1 MRDFILSGPN
11 SKDYEGG
18 VYLEFYAGVSTREIR
33 IDKLTNGK
41 WNLDIIVYGQR
52 DMFEFETLDDLLK
65 DLVETWW
72 MAEDKVEEVKDA
84 CDKITMELDV
94 EILHEWLNERDEEE
108 EDEDEEEN
116 NASE

>member
-1 MRDFILSGPN
+1 MRNFVLSSPN
-11 SKDYEGG
+11 SDDYEFG

-52 DMFEFETLDDLLK
+52 DMFEFDTLDDLLK
-65 DLVETWW
+65 DLVESWW
-72 MAEDKVEEVKDA
+72 MSEDKVEEVKTACNKIICAIDGDA
-84 CDKITMELDV
+84 LCT
-94 EILHEWLNERDEEE
+94 WLNERDEEE
-108 EDEDEEEN
+108 EDEKED

>member
-52 DMFEFETLDDLLK
+52 DMYEFDTLDEVIK
-65 DLVETWW
+65 DLVDFWW
-72 MAEDKVEEVKDA
+72 MSEDKADDVRKACESITEV
-84 CDKITMELDV
+84 LDV
-94 EILHEWLNERDEEE
+94 SYVREWLEERDEEE
-108 EDEDEEEN
+108 PEEEDDSN
-116 NASE
+116 EN